1 MTQHTEVLLER
12 DFSVTQK
19 MLTDHL
25 QERSARLFE
34 ANREIHNVARVIG
47 SVLDKNLLSSSAI
60 ENNETLLNFQVAPCL
75 FMVLSVIRLASQI
88 SFVRANEV
96 IFSYLLERDQAR
108 VIFSNTS
115 SKSGNSTVHQ
125 WYTQKVDNH
134 TGRRYGVVH
143 AVPHFHPN
151 NSLWFSDALKGL
163 SRSPSYGYGWGDDR
177 DIMFFFTAPVDRFTV
192 IALGIKLKDFLN
204 YLFSTKLQHAHAF
217 VLTRGGL
224 YFLDNNNASALKTI
238 NVSVSLPVNEII
250 DNSCDGIID
259 AYLFTH
265 LSRTK
270 HLMTKRGK
278 IMFKCASTHLS
289 QITLVCY

>member
-1 MTQHTEVLLER
+1 M
-12 DFSVTQK
+12 
-19 MLTDHL
+19 
-25 QERSARLFE
+25 A
-34 ANREIHNVARVIG
+34 
-47 SVLDKNLLSSSAI
+47 LSI
-60 ENNETLLNFQVAPCL
+60 V
-75 FMVLSVIRLASQI
+75 RLASQI

-96 IFSYLLERDQAR
+96 IFSYLLERNQAQ

-115 SKSGNSTVHQ
+115 SKLGNSTVNQ

-134 TGRRYGVVH
+134 TGKRYGVVH
-143 AVPHFHPN
+143 GMPRFHPN
-151 NSLWFSDALKGL
+151 DSLWFSDALKGL

-177 DIMFFFTAPVDRFTV
+177 DIMFFFTAQVDKFTV

-204 YLFSTKLQHAHAF
+204 YLFSTKLHHAHAF

-224 YFLDNNNASALKTI
+224 YFLDNHNASTLKTI

-259 AYLFTH
+259 AYLFTR
-265 LSRTK
+265 LSSTK
-270 HLMTKRGK
+270 HLMTKGEK

-289 QITLVCY
+289 QIILVCY